1 MAKRRIAPYRIG
13 QIIGTVLLNAY
24 VLSYVQNRIIYSG
37 FLKRIPEPVLNCYG
51 GPLSVFACPL
61 GSTQQIIGQQGIDWL
76 HRIPWLALGVF
87 VVVGAFV
94 GRAACAWVCPFGL
107 WQDLLHKVRTVF
119 QQSSPL
125 GEKRQ
130 AAQRRKGWL
139 AFAIIA
145 GIAALVAAFLVFFLK
160 IAWWRA
166 ALFGWLPF
174 TALVLA
180 VTLRGKQELPAR
192 LWVGSWLA
200 GVGIGLLTI
209 AGFEVGYGIVA
220 GVVAM
225 VLLGLLGRWRSL
237 GIALPVIFL
246 VGILGRPL
254 RLGPF
259 AGTELV
265 LIFMLAATLL
275 IVLLDVAARLTL
287 PSTLLKFAFLLLVA
301 GVAACKTAEPWFCK
315 LCPQGTLEAG
325 IPLVVWDPLNAL
337 RQLVGW
343 LYYVKIAFLLL
354 VVAAA
359 IAIKRPFCR
368 LVCPIGAIYSLFNK
382 GSLLH
387 MKLDKYVCTGCERC
401 RKVCPMDIDPQ
412 QGPNQLECIRCF
424 ECVWNC
430 PMSGLKIRI

>member
-13 QIIGTVLLNAY
+13 QIVGTILLNAY
-24 VLSYVQNRIIYSG
+24 IFSYIQGKIIYSG

-107 WQDLLHKVRTVF
+107 WQDLLYKVRTVF
-119 QQSSPL
+119 RKAAPA
-125 GEKRQ
+125 GERRL
-130 AAQRRKGWL
+130 AAQRRTGWIS
-139 AFAIIA
+139 FGIIA
-145 GIAALVAAFLVFFLK
+145 AIAALITVFLVLFMR
-160 IAWWRA
+160 IVWWKA

-174 TALVLA
+174 VALILA
-180 VTLRGKQELPAR
+180 VTLRGKQELPSR
-192 LWVGSWLA
+192 LWVGSWLV
-200 GVGIGLLTI
+200 GVGMGLLTI
-209 AGFEVGYGIVA
+209 ASFDVGYGIVT

-225 VLLGLLGRWRSL
+225 VLLGLLGRWRALS
-237 GIALPVIFL
+237 IALTVVFL

-254 RLGPF
+254 QLGPF
-259 AGTELV
+259 GGAELTLLLV
-265 LIFMLAATLL
+265 LAAALVI
-275 IVLLDVAARLTL
+275 IVLDIVARLTV
-287 PSTLLKFAFLLLVA
+287 PSTLLKFAFLFLVA
-301 GVAACKTAEPWFCK
+301 GVAAYKTAEPWFCK

-325 IPLVVWDPLNAL
+325 IPLVVWDPLQAL

-354 VVAAA
+354 VVIAA

-387 MKLDKYVCTGCERC
+387 MKLGSSVCTACGRC

-430 PMSGLKIRI
+430 PMKALKIRL